1 MKRVMIIFAALIGA
15 MSTFAADENDQLLV
29 FRNTGEVNLFYA
41 SEVDSIVCSYMDA
54 DSIVYDVLVSQVF
67 YAKDTTLY
75 VPIEEIDSVTYGC
88 RNAMEY
94 KKDAMAIDATHLE
107 WIESYDGTY
116 IHYKAHTPA
125 NIIPKEGTGLFFPA
139 QESDIFPNGL
149 CAKVEQVNGTI
160 VCVRKAEYD
169 EVFEKLF
176 WAGQLEAETSSATRA
191 TFENKVSFERTLNI
205 DDISS
210 LSFGGGTNIVA
221 TFIARPLKDYYF
233 GKIELQEAKTEVTMS
248 IQLAEIV
255 EIDEQVDLIGVSFAP
270 ILGILVP
277 QLSFHVF
284 FAAEAEAS
292 LNFRTIRDYT
302 QSLELTNHKGEIFY
316 RHTPRY
322 ETPEDSEEA
331 QIDLTL
337 DGSVYA
343 GVGMQFDLGL
353 PNDALGA
360 CAKLRFGMEYSAEFG
375 IGTVMRLS
383 SYDAELYRAAKIG
396 SANKLY
402 LGLYYYYREG
412 AFWWGDVVEEEIAYQ
427 QFKFNERE
435 IDLFPIFN
443 NSCAVAVLEQHEV
456 SNEEPDEGNGD
467 VEDDNDDNADGEI
480 NGEVSM
486 STISDNDIVHSVEA
500 GFELVKNDTVV
511 VEQIWVDSIY
521 AGDSS
526 VDTTLQTPPQ
536 GLDTISVIT
545 IATEEEA
552 KNLVMRPIF
561 RYAGHIVRAQS
572 VDVMTDNHLQP
583 FISQGSTGTT
593 SFLSGYPFI
602 GERTTDSIHYTIG
615 AFLPTIPI
623 KTISNT
629 TPPIISNGTYIKDD
643 VHALLITTWTSDVDA
658 EGASI
663 GLSFIDSETGT
674 LTQDGVSTDFTYTIN
689 QPQSGDVLLSLAN
702 GETLVFTIVSMDDES
717 LTIRFKKDAKEYTLI
732 KQ

>member
-160 VCVRKAEYD
+160 VCVRKAEFD
-169 EVFEKLF
+169 EVFDELF
-176 WAGQLEAETSSATRA
+176 WAGELEVEIPSATRA
-191 TFENKVSFERTLNI
+191 EFETYVSLNKKMKLGNG
-205 DDISS
+205 
-210 LSFGGGTNIVA
+210 LSFNMSGGTSIVA
-221 TFIARPLKDYYF
+221 TFVVQPRRHYYH
-233 GKIELQEAKTEVTMS
+233 GKIELKGANVTYSAALNMTDVAPYEVQE
-248 IQLAEIV
+248 EIV
-255 EIDEQVDLIGVSFAP
+255 DIPMGT
-270 ILGILVP
+270 ILGILFP
-277 QLSFHVF
+277 KLDFHAFLAINAELSFNYRM
-284 FAAEAEAS
+284 S
-292 LNFRTIRDYT
+292 RDFSQT
-302 QSLELTNHKGEIFY
+302 FEMTRHNGEFSY
-316 RHTPRY
+316 NHTPKH
-322 ETPEDSEEA
+322 ENVSDGDKA
-331 QIDLTL
+331 QIDITL
-337 DGSVYA
+337 NGSLYL
-343 GVGMQFDLGL
+343 GIGTQFELGL
-353 PNDALGA
+353 PFETLGGSL
-360 CAKLRFGMEYSAEFG
+360 KLRFGPEFSGQFG
-375 IGTVMRLS
+375 IGMLTKLDEYDPEAYGKARLS
-383 SYDAELYRAAKIG
+383 M
-396 SANKLY
+396 ANKLSG
-402 LGLYYYYREG
+402 GLYSYRKG
-412 AFWWGDVVEEEIAYQ
+412 HIIWGEVVEDQ
-427 QFKFNERE
+427 LFSFQMTFNKSTL
-435 IDLFPIFN
+435 DLFPEYEQTR
-443 NSCAVAVLEQHEV
+443 SVGVLEKKED
-456 SNEEPDEGNGD
+456 NT
-467 VEDDNDDNADGEI
+467 VEAD
-480 NGEVSM
+480 VSM
-486 STISDNDIVHSVEA
+486 ATSSTNEIVHSVEM
-500 GFELVKNDTVV
+500 GFEVLTEDSMV
-511 VEQIWVDSIY
+511 VEEIWVDSIY
-521 AGDSS
+521 ASETPADSIVQDPPQV
-526 VDTTLQTPPQ
+526 VDTMT
-536 GLDTISVIT
+536 TIIVE
-545 IATEEEA
+545 TEEKA
-552 KNLVMRPIF
+552 KTLILQPIF
-561 RYAGHIVRAQS
+561 RYAGYVVKARP
-572 VDVMTDNHLQP
+572 VPVMTDAFLQP
-583 FISQGSTGTT
+583 VIFQGSNGAT
-593 SFLSGYPFI
+593 SVLSGYPFI

>member
-1 MKRVMIIFAALIGA
+1 MKRLMILFAALIGA
-15 MSTFAADENDQLLV
+15 MSAFAADESDQLLI

-116 IHYKAHTPA
+116 IHYKAHTPT

-160 VCVRKAEYD
+160 VCVRKAEFD
-169 EVFEKLF
+169 EVFDELF
-176 WAGQLEAETSSATRA
+176 WAGQLDVESSSATRA

-221 TFIARPLKDYYF
+221 TFVARPLKDYYF

-248 IQLAEIV
+248 VQLAEIV
-255 EIDEQVDLIGVSFAP
+255 EIDKQADLIGVSFAP

-292 LNFRTIRDYT
+292 LNVRTLRDYT

-337 DGSVYA
+337 DGSIYT
-343 GVGMQFDLGL
+343 GLGMQFDLGL
-353 PNDALGA
+353 PLNMLGA
-360 CAKLRFGMEYSAEFG
+360 RAKLRFGTEFSAEFG
-375 IGTVMRLS
+375 IGVVMQLRD
-383 SYDAELYRAAKIG
+383 YNPDLYRTAKIG
-396 SANKLY
+396 IANKLY
-402 LGLYYYYREG
+402 AGFYSYYREG
-412 AFWWGDVVEEEIAYQ
+412 IIGDNIIEEEIASQ
-427 QFKFNERE
+427 QLKFNETE
-435 IDLFPIFN
+435 LDLFPIFN

-467 VEDDNDDNADGEI
+467 NENESDDGGI
-480 NGEVSM
+480 KGEVSM
-486 STISDNDIVHSVEA
+486 FTVPDNNNFRSVEA

-521 AGDSS
+521 ADDSS
-526 VDTTLQTPPQ
+526 ADTTMQTPPQ
-536 GLDTISVIT
+536 SLDTVSVIT

-583 FISQGSTGTT
+583 FIFQGSNGAT
-593 SFLSGYPFI
+593 SVLSGYPFI

-623 KTISNT
+623 KTILNT

-643 VHALLITTWTSDVDA
+643 VRASLITTWTSDVDA

-663 GLSFIDSETGT
+663 GLSFIDSETGIF
-674 LTQDGVSTDFTYTIN
+674 TQDGERTDFTYTVN
-689 QPQSGDVLLSLAN
+689 QPQSGDVLLSLSN
-702 GETLVFTIVSMDDES
+702 GETIVFTIVSMDDES
-717 LTIRFKKDAKEYTLI
+717 LTIRFKNDTKEHTLI